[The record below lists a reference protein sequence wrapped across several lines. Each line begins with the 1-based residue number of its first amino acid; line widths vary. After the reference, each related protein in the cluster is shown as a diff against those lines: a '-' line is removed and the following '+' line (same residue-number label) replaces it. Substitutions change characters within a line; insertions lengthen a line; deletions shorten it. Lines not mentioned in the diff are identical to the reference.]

1 MRNFVHRAI
10 EGVLIR
16 VRRFRESG
24 QLPNEL
30 KGRRADF
37 IVCRRRC
44 KIMQGLNVSAHK
56 ELLTADA
63 VVSKVESI
71 TRMETDFP
79 FSQLSTINCLSS
91 RRVWFRARNL
101 DRLRVDLFRPSPAFL
116 ARRAKGLLSETS
128 IPKGAVRSGQRARS
142 LRVREPAFYFAMQ
155 MFFGSVKNSAFAK
168 PPSSRFGAKGYG
180 ATGSAPL
187 VSEFILRYKHSWPR

>member
-1 MRNFVHRAI
+1 MKCFD
-10 EGVLIR
+10 
-16 VRRFRESG
+16 S
-24 QLPNEL
+24 
-30 KGRRADF
+30 
-37 IVCRRRC
+37 
-44 KIMQGLNVSAHK
+44 SAHK
-56 ELLTADA
+56 EPLTADA

-116 ARRAKGLLSETS
+116 ARRANGLLSETS
-128 IPKGAVRSGQRARS
+128 MPKGAVRSGQRARS

-168 PPSSRFGAKGYG
+168 PPSSRFGAPR
-180 ATGSAPL
+180 ATARQAPRL
-187 VSEFILRYKHSWPR
+187 SSVSLSCDTNILGLGEEM

>member
-1 MRNFVHRAI
+1 MRNFVHRSI
-10 EGVLIR
+10 ECLFVRL
-16 VRRFRESG
+16 RRFGETA
-24 QLPNEL
+24 QLADEL
-30 KGRRADF
+30 ERRRANFVVGRRRTEVMKCFDS
-37 IVCRRRC
+37 
-44 KIMQGLNVSAHK
+44 SAHK
-56 ELLTADA
+56 EPLTADA

-116 ARRAKGLLSETS
+116 ARIAKGLLSETS

-187 VSEFILRYKHSWPR
+187 VSEFILRYKHS

>member
-1 MRNFVHRAI
+1 MFLFIFFFFQAEDGIRDLYVT
-10 EGVLIR
+10 GV
-16 VRRFRESG
+16 
-24 QLPNEL
+24 QTCALP
-30 KGRRADF
+30 
-37 IVCRRRC
+37 
-44 KIMQGLNVSAHK
+44 
-56 ELLTADA
+56 
-63 VVSKVESI
+63 
-71 TRMETDFP
+71 
-79 FSQLSTINCLSS
+79 
-91 RRVWFRARNL
+91 
-101 DRLRVDLFRPSPAFL
+101 L

>member
-1 MRNFVHRAI
+1 MKCFD
-10 EGVLIR
+10 
-16 VRRFRESG
+16 S
-24 QLPNEL
+24 
-30 KGRRADF
+30 
-37 IVCRRRC
+37 
-44 KIMQGLNVSAHK
+44 SAHK
-56 ELLTADA
+56 EPLTADA

-128 IPKGAVRSGQRARS
+128 IPKGAVRSGPRARS

-155 MFFGSVKNSAFAK
+155 MFFGRSEERRVGKECR
-168 PPSSRFGAKGYG
+168 SRWSPY
-180 ATGSAPL
+180 
-187 VSEFILRYKHSWPR
+187 H